1 MGDKKIKLKKVGI
14 CGHFDGD
21 RATSS
26 GQIIKTRV
34 FTEELIRQLG
44 KNQVMTVDSSGGA
57 KAILRML
64 KESWNLFKNCENI
77 IFLPAYKGLR
87 VFAPAYTIYN
97 KFFHRKIHYV
107 VIGGWLN
114 NFIDKHKW
122 LARELSQFSGIYV
135 ETTTMKK
142 ALEKRGFKNVVVMP
156 NFKNLEILKPEELL
170 YTIEQPYKLCTFSR
184 VMKEKG
190 IEDAIAAVKAVNEK
204 AGHVVYRLD
213 IYGQVD
219 EKSKEMFRMLQKS
232 FPDYVKYKGLIPYDK
247 SVEVLKNYFALLFPT
262 QFYTEGIP
270 GTIIDAY
277 AAGIPVISSEWE
289 NFRDVI
295 DDKVTGVGYEF
306 ANNEELIKVLEN
318 IAIDP
323 SSILSMK
330 KACLLK
336 AKKYTAEHV
345 IGKIFGGRGGGKKIS
360 RKIKNIEL
368 IRFERNGKI
377 PESKSYKLCTFSR
390 VMKEKG
396 IENAIASVEAVN
408 AKYGYTV
415 FELDIYGHIDEDYKE
430 RFSLMQNSFPSY
442 IHYNGFVPY
451 NQSVETI
458 KNYFAL
464 LFLTYYHGEGF
475 AGTLIDAM
483 AAGTPVI
490 ASDWRFNKE
499 IVKPGKTG
507 VLIKD
512 CDLKKTQ
519 EELVKIAEN
528 PNMWNAMRI
537 TSLDEAHK
545 YEPRKAIKLLMER
558 I

>member
-1 MGDKKIKLKKVGI
+1 MGDMKIKLKKVGV

-21 RATSS
+21 KPTSS
-26 GQIIKTRV
+26 GQIIKTRI
-34 FTEELIRQLG
+34 FTEELIRQFG

-57 KAILRML
+57 KAMLRML

-87 VFAPAYTIYN
+87 VFAPAYTFYN

-114 NFIDKHKW
+114 SFIDKHKW
-122 LARELSQFSGIYV
+122 VAGELSQFTGIYV

-170 YTIEQPYKLCTFSR
+170 YTIEQPYKICTFSR
-184 VMKEKG
+184 VMREKG

-219 EKSKEMFRMLQKS
+219 EKFKEKFRKIQKL
-232 FPDYVKYKGLIPYDK
+232 FPDYVKYKGMIPYDK
-247 SVEVLKNYFALLFPT
+247 SVEVLKNYFVLLFPT

-277 AAGIPVISSEWE
+277 AAGVPVISSEWE
-289 NFRDVI
+289 SFADVI

-306 ANNEELIKVLEN
+306 ANNEELVKVLEN
-318 IAIDP
+318 IATDP

-330 KACLLK
+330 KSCLIK
-336 AKKYTAEHV
+336 AKKFTAKHV
-345 IGKIFGGRGGGKKIS
+345 IAKFSGGIS
-360 RKIKNIEL
+360 RKIKNIQL
-368 IRFERNGKI
+368 IKFERDSKI
-377 PESKSYKLCTFSR
+377 PSMQPYKLCTFSR

-396 IENAIASVEAVN
+396 IENAIAAVKAVN
-408 AKYGYTV
+408 EEYGYVV
-415 FELDIYGHIDEDYKE
+415 FELDIYGHIDEGYKE
-430 RFSLMQNSFPSY
+430 KFSSMRKFFPSY
-442 IHYNGFVPY
+442 IHYNGFVPF
-451 NQSVETI
+451 NQSVKTI

-464 LFLTYYHGEGF
+464 LFLTYYPGEGF

-499 IVKPGKTG
+499 IVRPRKTG
-507 VLIKD
+507 VLIKE
-512 CDLKKTQ
+512 CDAKKSQ

-528 PNMWNAMRI
+528 PDMWNAMRI
-537 TSLDEAHK
+537 TSLGEAHK
-545 YEPRKAIKLLMER
+545 YKPWKAIKPLIER
-558 I
+558 L